1 MPYLASIGYEL
12 TSPRDLIVALK
23 RARVKLLID
32 VRAIP
37 NSRRPGFSKKALTAA
52 AEEAGIEYLHL
63 RGLGT
68 PADGRAA
75 ARKGQHAEMHRIYRE
90 QLKTLAARDD
100 LAILEEI
107 VASGRRA
114 ALLCLEASPEHCH
127 RALIIRRLEQRFT
140 ADDADGLKVEHLQP
154 RPDPKRVAVD

>member
-1 MPYLASIGYEL
+1 MPYIASIGYEL
-12 TSPRDLIVALK
+12 TAPRDLIAALA
-23 RARVKLLID
+23 RARIDLLID

-52 AEEAGIEYLHL
+52 TGEAGIDYLHL

-75 ARKGQHAEMHRIYRE
+75 ARKGQHEVMHRIYRQ
-90 QLKTLAARDD
+90 QLKTLEARDD
-100 LAILEEI
+100 LAILEEL

-127 RALIIRRLEQRFT
+127 RLLIIAELEKREK
-140 ADDADGLKVEHLQP
+140 LKVEHLQP
-154 RPDPKRVAVD
+154 KPVAAD